1 MDTHAVINLEAIRSN
16 CQKLSNFAGQPVL
29 APIKAG
35 AYGHGAKAVG
45 LALEADPSTNCVG
58 FAVATA
64 FEVFELRHAGIALP
78 VVLLTPPDSSHL
90 ARLIAEDSSFV
101 VSSIDEVQSLQSEAH
116 VQNVRVKVHLKVNTG
131 LNRLGARNEDA
142 AKVLLELARC
152 SHLTLEGVMTHLVD
166 SEDFNPEH
174 ATAQIERFSA
184 FLEAHQ
190 PDAKY
195 FHAANT
201 GGVLNRDL
209 GAHFNLVR
217 PGIGLYGYAPG
228 PDMNG
233 ILTLEPAM
241 TLKARVIFVK
251 DVKAGEVTS
260 YNATWTAAKDTRL
273 ATIRLGYADG
283 YPRAL
288 SNKAGMVLNGRVVPV
303 AGRVCMDQTLLEI
316 GDLDVAL
323 GDEAIAFG
331 PGEITAETLAG
342 LASTNA
348 YELLTGIGA
357 RVQRLY
363 EPSKT
368 R

>member
-1 MDTHAVINLEAIRSN
+1 MDTHAVINLEAIRNN
-16 CQKLSNFAGQPVL
+16 CRKLSNFAGQPVL

-35 AYGHGAKAVG
+35 GYGHGAKVVG
-45 LALEADPSTNCVG
+45 LALEADAGTNCIG

-64 FEVFELRHAGIALP
+64 LEVFELRHAGIGLP
-78 VVLLTPPDSSHL
+78 VVLLTPPDSDHV
-90 ARLIAEDSSFV
+90 ARLIAEDSGFV
-101 VSSIDEVQSLQSEAH
+101 VSSLDEIQNLQSEAH
-116 VQNVRVKVHLKVNTG
+116 AQNVRVKVHLKVNTG
-131 LNRLGARNEDA
+131 LNRLGARSEDA
-142 AKVLLELARC
+142 ALVLRELARC

-174 ATAQIERFSA
+174 ATAQIERFGA
-184 FLEAHQ
+184 FLETHK

-201 GGVLNRDL
+201 GGVMNRDL
-209 GAHFNLVR
+209 RAHFNLVR

-228 PDMNG
+228 PDMSG
-233 ILTLEPAM
+233 IIDLEPAM
-241 TLKARVIFVK
+241 TLRARVIFIK

-273 ATIRLGYADG
+273 ATVRLGYADG

-288 SNKAGMVLNGRVVPV
+288 SNRAGMILNGQVVPV

-316 GDLDVAL
+316 GDLDVAV
-323 GDEAIAFG
+323 GDETIVFG
-331 PGEITAETLAG
+331 PGEITAETIANLA
-342 LASTNA
+342 LTNS
-348 YELLTGIGA
+348 YEILTGIGA

-363 EPSKT
+363 VNA
-368 R
+368 

>member
-1 MDTHAVINLEAIRSN
+1 MDTHAVINLEAIRNN
-16 CQKLSNFAGQPVL
+16 CRKLSQFSGQPVL

-35 AYGHGAKAVG
+35 AYGHGALAVA
-45 LALEADPSTNCVG
+45 LALEADPSTNRMG

-64 FEVFELRHAGIALP
+64 SEVLELRNAGVGLQ
-78 VVLLTPPDSSHL
+78 VVLLTPPAPSDL
-90 ARLIAEDSSFV
+90 ARLIAADSSFV
-101 VSSIDEVQSLQSEAH
+101 VSSLNEIQRLQSEADS
-116 VQNVRVKVHLKVNTG
+116 QNVRVKVHLKVNTG
-131 LNRLGARNEDA
+131 LNRLGARDEDA

-152 SHLTLEGVMTHLVD
+152 SQLTLEGVMTHLVD

-184 FLEAHQ
+184 FLEAHK

-201 GGVLNRDL
+201 GGVMNRDL

-241 TLKARVIFVK
+241 TLRARVIFVK
-251 DVKAGEVTS
+251 DVRAGEVTS

-288 SNKAGMVLNGRVVPV
+288 SNRASMILNGRVVPV

-316 GDLDVAL
+316 GDLDVSI
-323 GDEAIAFG
+323 GDEAIVFG
-331 PGEITAETLAG
+331 PGEITAETIAALAQ
-342 LASTNA
+342 TNS
-348 YELLTGIGA
+348 YEILTGIGA
-357 RVQRLY
+357 RVQRVHVN
-363 EPSKT
+363 P
-368 R
+368 

>member
-16 CQKLSNFAGQPVL
+16 CRKLSDFAGQPVL

-35 AYGHGAKAVG
+35 GYGHGAQSVG
-45 LALEADPSTNCVG
+45 LALEADPSTNCMG

-64 FEVFELRHAGIALP
+64 FEVLELRAAGIALP
-78 VVLLTPPDSSHL
+78 VVLLTPPAPGDL
-90 ARLIAEDSSFV
+90 PRLIAEDSSFV
-101 VSSIDEVQSLQSEAH
+101 VSSIEEVQALQAEAH
-116 VQNVRVKVHLKVNTG
+116 SQNVRVKMHLKINTG

-142 AKVLLELARC
+142 ANVLLELARC

-184 FLEAHQ
+184 FLEAHK

-201 GGVLNRDL
+201 GGVMNRDL

-233 ILTLEPAM
+233 IVDLEPAM
-241 TLKARVIFVK
+241 TLRARVIFVK

-260 YNATWTAAKDTRL
+260 YNATWTAEKDTRL

-288 SNKAGMVLNGRVVPV
+288 SNKAGMILNGRVVPV

-316 GDLDVAL
+316 GGLDVAV
-323 GDEAIAFG
+323 GDEAIVFG
-331 PGEITAETLAG
+331 PGEITAETIAG
-342 LASTNA
+342 LALTNS
-348 YELLTGIGA
+348 YEILTGIGA

-363 EPSKT
+363 VNG
-368 R
+368 

>member
-16 CQKLSNFAGQPVL
+16 CRKLSNFAGQPVL

-35 AYGHGAKAVG
+35 GYGHGAVAVAS
-45 LALEADPSTNCVG
+45 ALEADPSTNCVG

-64 FEVFELRHAGIALP
+64 FEVFELRAAGITLP
-78 VVLLTPPDSSHL
+78 VVLLTPPAASDL
-90 ARLIAEDSSFV
+90 PKLIAEDSSFV
-101 VSSIDEVQSLQSEAH
+101 VSSIDEIQSLQSEAH
-116 VQNVRVKVHLKVNTG
+116 AQNVRVKVHLKVNTG

-152 SHLTLEGVMTHLVD
+152 SNLTLEGVMTHLVD

-174 ATAQIERFSA
+174 ATVQIERFSA

-195 FHAANT
+195 VHAANT

-233 ILTLEPAM
+233 IVALEPAM
-241 TLKARVIFVK
+241 TLRARVIFVK
-251 DVKAGEVTS
+251 EVKAGEVTS
-260 YNATWTAAKDTRL
+260 YNAMWTAEKDTRL

-288 SNKAGMVLNGRVVPV
+288 SNRAGMVLNGRIVPV

-316 GDLDVAL
+316 ADLDVAL
-323 GDEAIAFG
+323 GDQAIAFG
-331 PGEITAETLAG
+331 PGAITVETLAV
-342 LASTNA
+342 LAQTNA

-363 EPSKT
+363 V
-368 R
+368 

>member
-16 CQKLSNFAGQPVL
+16 CRKLSNFAGQPVL

-35 AYGHGAKAVG
+35 GYGHGAKAVG

-78 VVLLTPPDSSHL
+78 VVLLTPPDSSQL
-90 ARLIAEDSSFV
+90 TRLIAEDSSFV
-101 VSSIDEVQSLQSEAH
+101 VSSVDEVQGLQSEAH
-116 VQNVRVKVHLKVNTG
+116 AQNVRVKVHLKVNTG
-131 LNRLGARNEDA
+131 LNRLGARSEDA
-142 AKVLLELARC
+142 TKVLLELARC

-174 ATAQIERFSA
+174 ATAQIERFST
-184 FLEAHQ
+184 FLKAHQ

-233 ILTLEPAM
+233 IITLEPAM

-251 DVKAGEVTS
+251 DIKAGEVTS

-288 SNKAGMVLNGRVVPV
+288 SNRAGMILNGRVVPV

-316 GDLDVAL
+316 GDLDVSV
-323 GDEAIAFG
+323 GDEAIVFG

-342 LASTNA
+342 LAMTNS

-363 EPSKT
+363 EPPIIK
-368 R
+368 

>member
-1 MDTHAVINLEAIRSN
+1 MDTHAVINLKTIRSN
-16 CQKLSNFAGQPVL
+16 CRKLSQFAGQPVL

-35 AYGHGAKAVG
+35 GYGHGAKAVG
-45 LALEADPSTNCVG
+45 LALEADPSTNCMG
-58 FAVATA
+58 FAVATT
-64 FEVFELRHAGIALP
+64 FEVFELRAAGIALP
-78 VVLLTPPDSSHL
+78 VVLLTPPAPSDL
-90 ARLIAEDSSFV
+90 PRLITEDSSFV
-101 VSSIDEVQSLQSEAH
+101 VSSIDELQSLQSEAH
-116 VQNVRVKVHLKVNTG
+116 AQNVRVKVHLKVNTG
-131 LNRLGARNEDA
+131 LNRLGARSEDA

-152 SHLTLEGVMTHLVD
+152 SNLILEGVMTHLVD

-174 ATAQIERFSA
+174 ATAQIERFGA
-184 FLEAHQ
+184 FLEAHK

-233 ILTLEPAM
+233 IIDLEPAM
-241 TLKARVIFVK
+241 TLRARVIFVK
-251 DVKAGEVTS
+251 EVHAGEVTS

-288 SNKAGMVLNGRVVPV
+288 SNRAGMVLNGRVVPV

-316 GDLDVAL
+316 GDLDVAI
-323 GDEAIAFG
+323 GDEAIVFG
-331 PGEITAETLAG
+331 PGEITAETIAALAQ
-342 LASTNA
+342 TNS
-348 YELLTGIGA
+348 YEILTGIGA
-357 RVQRLY
+357 RVQRLHIN
-363 EPSKT
+363 
-368 R
+368 

>member
-16 CQKLSNFAGQPVL
+16 CRKLSGFAGQPVL

-35 AYGHGAKAVG
+35 AYGHGASAVG

-64 FEVFELRHAGIALP
+64 FEVLELRAAGIALP
-78 VVLLTPPDSSHL
+78 VVLLTPPAASDL
-90 ARLIAEDSSFV
+90 PRLITEDSSFV
-101 VSSIDEVQSLQSEAH
+101 VSSIDEIQSLQSEAH
-116 VQNVRVKVHLKVNTG
+116 AQNVRVKVHLKVNTG
-131 LNRLGARNEDA
+131 LNRLGARSDDA
-142 AKVLLELARC
+142 AKVLVELARC

-174 ATAQIERFSA
+174 ATSQIERFSA
-184 FLEAHQ
+184 FLEAHK

-201 GGVLNRDL
+201 GGVMNRDL

-233 ILTLEPAM
+233 IIDLEPAM
-241 TLKARVIFVK
+241 TLRARVIFVK
-251 DVKAGEVTS
+251 DVQAGEVTS
-260 YNATWTAAKDTRL
+260 YNATWTAVKDTRL

-288 SNKAGMVLNGRVVPV
+288 SNKASMILNGRVVPV

-316 GDLDVAL
+316 GDLNVAV
-323 GDEAIAFG
+323 GDEATVFG

-342 LASTNA
+342 LAQTNS

-363 EPSKT
+363 INT
-368 R
+368 

>member
-1 MDTHAVINLEAIRSN
+1 
-16 CQKLSNFAGQPVL
+16 
-29 APIKAG
+29 
-35 AYGHGAKAVG
+35 
-45 LALEADPSTNCVG
+45 
-58 FAVATA
+58 
-64 FEVFELRHAGIALP
+64 
-78 VVLLTPPDSSHL
+78 
-90 ARLIAEDSSFV
+90 
-101 VSSIDEVQSLQSEAH
+101 VQALQSEANS
-116 VQNVRVKVHLKVNTG
+116 QNVRVNVHLKVNTG

-142 AKVLLELARC
+142 AQVLLELARC

-166 SEDFNPEH
+166 SEDHDPEH

-184 FLEAHQ
+184 FLEAHK

-201 GGVLNRDL
+201 GGVLNKEL

-233 ILTLEPAM
+233 IVALEPAM

-251 DVKAGEVTS
+251 EVKAGEVTS

-283 YPRAL
+283 YPRVL

-316 GDLDVAL
+316 GDLDVAID
-323 GDEAIAFG
+323 DEAIVFG
-331 PGEITAETLAG
+331 PGEITAETIASLAQ
-342 LASTNA
+342 TNS
-348 YELLTGIGA
+348 YEILTGIGA

-363 EPSKT
+363 VNT
-368 R
+368 

>member
-1 MDTHAVINLEAIRSN
+1 MDTHAVINLEAIRNN
-16 CQKLSNFAGQPVL
+16 CRKLSNFAGQAVL

-35 AYGHGAKAVG
+35 GYGHGAKAVG

-64 FEVFELRHAGIALP
+64 FEVLELRAAGLALP
-78 VVLLTPPDSSHL
+78 IVLLTPPAPSDL
-90 ARLIAEDSSFV
+90 PRLITEDSSFV
-101 VSSIDEVQSLQSEAH
+101 VSSLEEVQSLQSEAH
-116 VQNVRVKVHLKVNTG
+116 AQKVRLKVHLKVNTG
-131 LNRLGARNEDA
+131 LNRLGARHEDA

-152 SHLTLEGVMTHLVD
+152 GNLTLEGVMTHLVD
-166 SEDFNPEH
+166 SEDSNPEH
-174 ATAQIERFSA
+174 ASVQIERFSA
-184 FLEAHQ
+184 FLEAHR

-233 ILTLEPAM
+233 IVTLEPAM
-241 TLKARVIFVK
+241 TLRARVIFVK
-251 DVKAGEVTS
+251 DVKAGEITS

-273 ATIRLGYADG
+273 ATLRLGYADG

-288 SNKAGMVLNGRVVPV
+288 SNRAGMILNGRIVPV

-316 GDLDVAL
+316 GDLNVAL
-323 GDEAIAFG
+323 GDEAIVFG
-331 PGEITAETLAG
+331 PGEITAETIAG
-342 LASTNA
+342 LAQTNS
-348 YELLTGIGA
+348 YEILTGIGA
-357 RVQRLY
+357 RVQRVY
-363 EPSKT
+363 VNT
-368 R
+368 